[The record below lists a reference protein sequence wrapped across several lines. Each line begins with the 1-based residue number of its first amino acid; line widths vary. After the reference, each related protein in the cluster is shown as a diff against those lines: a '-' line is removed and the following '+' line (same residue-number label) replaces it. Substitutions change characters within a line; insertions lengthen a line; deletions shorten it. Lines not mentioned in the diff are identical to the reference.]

1 MGNVR
6 IKLLN
11 KIPNNW
17 YAWRT
22 EGEKFYHG
30 GNEDTKTLL
39 KNVCYLVYTY
49 YRKAPKEGVKPHH

>member
-1 MGNVR
+1 MHG
-6 IKLLN
+6 
-11 KIPNNW
+11 
-17 YAWRT
+17 AQS
-22 EGEKFYHG
+22 GEKFYHG